1 MLLVR
6 DFSMVMKCLSCANNV

>member
-6 DFSMVMKCLSCANNV
+6 DFSMVMKRLSCVNNV

>member
-6 DFSMVMKCLSCANNV
+6 DFGLGPCAGRP